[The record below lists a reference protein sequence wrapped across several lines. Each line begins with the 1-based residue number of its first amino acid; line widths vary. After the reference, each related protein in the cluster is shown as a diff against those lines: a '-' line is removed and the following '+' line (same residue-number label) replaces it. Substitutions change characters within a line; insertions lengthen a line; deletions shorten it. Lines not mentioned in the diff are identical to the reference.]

1 MEFLMKKTLAIL
13 ALTAASSF
21 AVVKPYVGASVGY
34 TLGQPSGNLGTE
46 STASTDENIY
56 GTLGGGAIP
65 LSVHAGVIDN
75 GVVGAQIGMTYL
87 MGQEL
92 EVDKESGVTTK
103 STLSGV
109 LLTPAV
115 VIAAKGPF
123 TPFAKFGLVFG
134 TNMKNEFKTSGIK
147 TEYTGGTA
155 FGFEGALGG
164 EFAVQERLGLT
175 LEVAAQSLKWA
186 PTESETAGV
195 SRTYEDEI
203 NSTTGNVG
211 LKRVQDLSNLAI
223 KIGFN
228 YRM

>member
-1 MEFLMKKTLAIL
+1 MKKTLAIL

-21 AVVKPYVGASVGY
+21 AVVKPYVGASIGY
-34 TLGQPSGNLGTE
+34 TLGQPSGILGVE
-46 STASTDENIY
+46 SNANSKENIY
-56 GTLGGGAIP
+56 GTYGGGAIP
-65 LSVHAGVIDN
+65 MGVHAGVIDN

-87 MGQEL
+87 MGQEQNI
-92 EVDKESGVTTK
+92 EKSVAGTVK
-103 STLSGV
+103 STVSGV
-109 LLTPAV
+109 LVTPSV

-134 TNMKNEFKTSGIK
+134 LNMLDEQKMNGSKAEF
-147 TEYTGGTA
+147 TGGTA

-175 LEVAAQSLKWA
+175 VEVAAQSLKWA
-186 PTESETAGV
+186 PTEIETAGITG
-195 SRTYEDEI
+195 SFEDEVV
-203 NSTTGNVG
+203 TGTNNTG
-211 LKRVQDLSNLAI
+211 LKDVRDLSNLAI